1 MTDRRWSMGFG
12 KTFLGLCG
20 IFVLVAVLAPQPACA
35 VPDLQ
40 LFVEGATYD
49 PQTETWVTASSTFN
63 LQVLVANNALED
75 VYVAV
80 AIPPDADPT
89 SGTVTMGG
97 SPVAFSSSPGVP
109 TMSNG
114 HSLPGHGIYP
124 TYFGTYF
131 VGALLTPSELT
142 PVQDMQ
148 PGGGGGWSTLGL
160 TVNIPVSISGFSAVH
175 FDVYDHIAGDT
186 RVRFA
191 PFSHDAEYTPE
202 PGSLLLLLS
211 GTGGILGLGVCR
223 RVVSRRR
230 RGSAA

>member
-1 MTDRRWSMGFG
+1 M
-12 KTFLGLCG
+12 
-20 IFVLVAVLAPQPACA
+20 
-35 VPDLQ
+35 
-40 LFVEGATYD
+40 
-49 PQTETWVTASSTFN
+49 TASSTFN

-80 AIPPDADPT
+80 AIPPAGDPAA
-89 SGTVTMGG
+89 GTVMMGG
-97 SPVAFSSSPGVP
+97 SPVTISSSPGVP
-109 TMSNG
+109 IMSNG
-114 HSLPGHGIYP
+114 KALPGHGIYP
-124 TYFGTYF
+124 TYFGTYY
-131 VGALLTPSELT
+131 VGALLTPSAST

-160 TVNIPVSISGFSAVH
+160 TVNIPVSISGFGAVH

-191 PFSHDAEYTPE
+191 PFSHDSEYTPE

-211 GTGGILGLGVCR
+211 GGGGIFGMGVCR
-223 RVVSRRR
+223 RAVSRRR